1 LVPQV
6 IACSGG
12 GMSSDLDQN
21 VLFQC
26 ENLRLQFG
34 ANADR
39 VVALESLTF
48 GLRRGEFAAI
58 VGPSGCGKSTFL
70 RIIAGLLQPSAGQ
83 LCPVDEKKRQT
94 GLVSL
99 MFQSPVLLPWRTVLG
114 NVVLAADLAGTPRDP
129 EAVRE
134 RALSL
139 LRLVG
144 LTDFVDRYPF
154 ELSGGMQ
161 QRVAL
166 ARALLLDPELMLL
179 DEPFSALD
187 ALTREEMNFELQR
200 LWLQSGATVLFVTHD
215 IAEAITLSDRV
226 LVMSARPGRIIAEV
240 KVPLPRPRSASIRY
254 DHEFMA
260 AHKEIYSA
268 LHAGGPTA
276 NTRPQNRAEPELVE
290 AVER

>member
-1 LVPQV
+1 
-6 IACSGG
+6 
-12 GMSSDLDQN
+12 MSSDADQT
-21 VLFQC
+21 VLFRC
-26 ENLRLQFG
+26 ENLLLQFG
-34 ANADR
+34 AKTDS
-39 VVALESLTF
+39 VLALESLTF
-48 GLRRGEFAAI
+48 GLRRGEFASI

-70 RIIAGLLQPSAGQ
+70 RVIAGLLQPSAGRIF
-83 LCPVDEKKRQT
+83 PIDEKKRQA

-129 EAVRE
+129 VVMRE
-134 RALSL
+134 RARSL

-144 LTDFVDRYPF
+144 LADFAGRYTF

-226 LVMSARPGRIIAEV
+226 LVMSARPGRVVSEV
-240 KVPLPRPRSASIRY
+240 KVALARPRTANTRY
-254 DHEFMA
+254 DPEFVA

-268 LHAGGPTA
+268 LHAGGPA
-276 NTRPQNRAEPELVE
+276 GNTRPQSRAEPGL
-290 AVER
+290 AGAAARS

>member
-1 LVPQV
+1 
-6 IACSGG
+6 
-12 GMSSDLDQN
+12 MSSDLDQN

-129 EAVRE
+129 EAVCE

-240 KVPLPRPRSASIRY
+240 KVPLPRPRGASTRY
-254 DHEFMA
+254 DHEFVA

-290 AVER
+290 VAER

>member
-1 LVPQV
+1 
-6 IACSGG
+6 
-12 GMSSDLDQN
+12 MSSDLDQN

-114 NVVLAADLAGTPRDP
+114 NVVLAADLAGTPRDL

-240 KVPLPRPRSASIRY
+240 KVPLPRPRSASTRY

-290 AVER
+290 AAER

>member
-1 LVPQV
+1 
-6 IACSGG
+6 
-12 GMSSDLDQN
+12 MSSDLDQN

-240 KVPLPRPRSASIRY
+240 KVPLPRPRSASTRY

-276 NTRPQNRAEPELVE
+276 NTRRQNRAEPELVE
-290 AVER
+290 AAER

>member
-1 LVPQV
+1 
-6 IACSGG
+6 
-12 GMSSDLDQN
+12 MSSDADRN
-21 VLFQC
+21 VLFRC
-26 ENLRLQFG
+26 ENLVLQFG
-34 ANADR
+34 ADAER
-39 VVALESLTF
+39 VVALEALTF

-70 RIIAGLLQPSAGQ
+70 RIIAGLLQPSSGW
-83 LCPVDEKKRQT
+83 LCPVDEKKCQA

-114 NVVLAADLAGTPRDP
+114 NVILAADLAGMRRKPM
-129 EAVRE
+129 AVRE

-144 LTDFVDRYPF
+144 LADFVERYPF

-215 IAEAITLSDRV
+215 IAEAVTLSDRV

-240 KVPLPRPRSASIRY
+240 KVPLPRPRSASTRY
-254 DHEFMA
+254 DPEFVE

-268 LHAGGPTA
+268 LHAGGPTRDP
-276 NTRPQNRAEPELVE
+276 RPQNCAELKLVE
-290 AVER
+290 AAERS

>member
-1 LVPQV
+1 
-6 IACSGG
+6 
-12 GMSSDLDQN
+12 MSCDSDRN
-21 VLFQC
+21 VLFRC
-26 ENLRLQFG
+26 ENLLLQFG
-34 ANADR
+34 ADADR

-48 GLRRGEFAAI
+48 SLRRGEFAAI

-70 RIIAGLLQPSAGQ
+70 RIIAGLLQPSAGR
-83 LCPVDEKKRQT
+83 LSPVDEKKRQA

-99 MFQSPVLLPWRTVLG
+99 MFQSPVLLPWRTVVG
-114 NVVLAADLAGTPRDP
+114 NVILAANLSGIRRDP
-129 EAVRE
+129 VAVRE
-134 RALSL
+134 RALSV

-144 LTDFVDRYPF
+144 LADFVDRYSF

-240 KVPLPRPRSASIRY
+240 KVPLPRPRSANTRY
-254 DHEFMA
+254 DPEFME

-268 LHAGGPTA
+268 LHAGGA
-276 NTRPQNRAEPELVE
+276 IRNARPENCAELKLVE
-290 AVER
+290 AVERS

>member
-1 LVPQV
+1 
-6 IACSGG
+6 
-12 GMSSDLDQN
+12 MSSDADRN
-21 VLFQC
+21 VLFRC
-26 ENLRLQFG
+26 ENLVLQFG
-34 ANADR
+34 ADAER
-39 VVALESLTF
+39 VVALEALTF

-70 RIIAGLLQPSAGQ
+70 RIIAGLLQPSSGW
-83 LCPVDEKKRQT
+83 LFPVDEKKCQA

-114 NVVLAADLAGTPRDP
+114 NVILAADLAGMRRKPM
-129 EAVRE
+129 AVRE

-144 LTDFVDRYPF
+144 LADFVDRHPF

-226 LVMSARPGRIIAEV
+226 LVVCARPGRIIAEV
-240 KVPLPRPRSASIRY
+240 KVPLPRPRSANTRY
-254 DHEFMA
+254 DPEFME

-268 LHAGGPTA
+268 LHAGGA
-276 NTRPQNRAEPELVE
+276 IRNARAENCAELKLVE
-290 AVER
+290 AVERS